1 MVISIF
7 SHCADL
13 NPPAEKAAV
22 QSKDLVSSA
31 GALYPNATP
40 RNSCLL
46 SVAVLSLAMPE
57 MWNAVLF
64 STEVPQRPQ
73 G

>member
-57 MWNAVLF
+57 M
-64 STEVPQRPQ
+64 
-73 G
+73 